1 MATVMSLVSLV
12 VFVGKQPSLH
22 TTASDHGN
30 HAVAAEVSEEFLT
43 FSASRGNDLRSIGLK
58 GGCKWCLCV
67 SRYFINRL
75 QALDQQLTIL
85 FRWREAF
92 DARKDDNDA
101 IVPRYVLPL
110 WSMEGI
116 MHQLAHD
123 NHDAESS

>member
-1 MATVMSLVSLV
+1 MVSLCFK
-12 VFVGKQPSLH
+12 VFH
-22 TTASDHGN
+22 
-30 HAVAAEVSEEFLT
+30 
-43 FSASRGNDLRSIGLK
+43 
-58 GGCKWCLCV
+58 
-67 SRYFINRL
+67 YRL
-75 QALDQQLTIL
+75 QALEQQLTIL

-116 MHQLAHD
+116 MHQLAND